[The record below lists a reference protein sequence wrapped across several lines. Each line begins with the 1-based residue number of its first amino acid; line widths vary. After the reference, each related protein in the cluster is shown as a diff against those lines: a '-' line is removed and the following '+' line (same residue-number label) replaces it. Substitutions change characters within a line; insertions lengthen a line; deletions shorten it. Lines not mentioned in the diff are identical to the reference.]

1 MKKHFNY
8 LLLLAIVLTI
18 LSPITA
24 YGQNDRVT
32 LTILGTSDI
41 HGALTSWGYE
51 DNKDNQNAGLVRIA
65 GLYDQVIKENPNT
78 ILIDSGD
85 TIQGTILTDDIYNLD
100 YDSPHPIIELMN
112 AIPYTSMTLGNHEFN
127 FGLDLI
133 HKINEEANFPILS
146 ANIYNKSDGSNFM
159 TPYIITEVGELRVA
173 ILGLTVPSIPR
184 WDGPHVQDLEFRH
197 MAEEAR
203 KYVDM
208 INEEGA
214 DVIIVSAHAG
224 LESRYEEDGADAA
237 KYILETVPEIN
248 VLAIGHDHRAIA
260 EEMNGILVGAPAAG
274 SRGNDV
280 TRFDLTLEN
289 QNGVWTVV
297 EQSVKNIPLSSVE
310 PSERAAQI
318 AEEAH
323 QRTLNFLSD
332 VIGYASGDFHP
343 ESEVPGIPTAQIMD
357 TAVIDLINEVQLKYT
372 GADVSAAALFRNDSN
387 IKEGP
392 ITYSDI
398 FGIYRFPN
406 TLYGVEVTG
415 AELKEFMEWSASY
428 FNTYTEGDVTISFD
442 PNVRAYNYDMFA
454 GVEYNIDISRPAGER
469 IVNLTFNGNPIED
482 DQILKLAVN
491 NYRFG
496 GLQNMG
502 LISREEYFK
511 SDPVSLRSLIRDYIK
526 EQGTIDPV
534 VDNNWSIIGADLD
547 HPLREEII
555 QLVRDGK
562 IEIPVSEDGRTP
574 NVASLNVYRLAEQGL
589 ITLDGVESSDSTKE
603 ETVEVPVITE
613 PTAAL
618 STNYEVYT
626 VVPGDVLWRIANRHN
641 TDWRTIAN
649 FNSLANPNLIFPNQ
663 NLKIPVQ

>member
-1 MKKHFNY
+1 
-8 LLLLAIVLTI
+8 
-18 LSPITA
+18 
-24 YGQNDRVT
+24 
-32 LTILGTSDI
+32 
-41 HGALTSWGYE
+41 
-51 DNKDNQNAGLVRIA
+51 
-65 GLYDQVIKENPNT
+65 
-78 ILIDSGD
+78 
-85 TIQGTILTDDIYNLD
+85 
-100 YDSPHPIIELMN
+100 
-112 AIPYTSMTLGNHEFN
+112 
-127 FGLDLI
+127 
-133 HKINEEANFPILS
+133 
-146 ANIYNKSDGSNFM
+146 
-159 TPYIITEVGELRVA
+159 
-173 ILGLTVPSIPR
+173 
-184 WDGPHVQDLEFRH
+184 
-197 MAEEAR
+197 
-203 KYVDM
+203 
-208 INEEGA
+208 
-214 DVIIVSAHAG
+214 
-224 LESRYEEDGADAA
+224 
-237 KYILETVPEIN
+237 
-248 VLAIGHDHRAIA
+248 
-260 EEMNGILVGAPAAG
+260 
-274 SRGNDV
+274 
-280 TRFDLTLEN
+280 
-289 QNGVWTVV
+289 
-297 EQSVKNIPLSSVE
+297 
-310 PSERAAQI
+310 
-318 AEEAH
+318 
-323 QRTLNFLSD
+323 
-332 VIGYASGDFHP
+332 
-343 ESEVPGIPTAQIMD
+343 
-357 TAVIDLINEVQLKYT
+357 
-372 GADVSAAALFRNDSN
+372 
-387 IKEGP
+387 
-392 ITYSDI
+392 
-398 FGIYRFPN
+398 
-406 TLYGVEVTG
+406 
-415 AELKEFMEWSASY
+415 MEWSASY